1 MFVKAIGSRHA
12 DDEEARGEGED
23 GGEDEAPH
31 GHGEELH
38 VEEVVDAAAHAA
50 LGANQI

>member
-1 MFVKAIGSRHA
+1 MKAIGSRHA

-31 GHGEELH
+31 RHGEELH
-38 VEEVVDAAAHAA
+38 VEQVVDAASNAA